1 MDSRITRLAEVL
13 VNYST
18 EVQTG
23 DRLLVEMIGYSPE
36 PLLKEV
42 IRVATGKDALV
53 HHQIYENSVL
63 RTFLHEA
70 SEEQIADQATFAL
83 SRMKEMD
90 AYIGIRSGLNAA
102 ELSDV
107 PTEKMKAYQRL
118 VVHPVHLEERVK
130 NTRWCVLRYPNAA
143 MAQLANQPLE
153 VFEDFYFQV
162 CNLDY
167 ARMAEAMVPLSALL
181 DRTDRVEIRGTET
194 DLSLSTKGL
203 KSVGCSG
210 SHNIPDGELFTAPVR
225 DSVNG
230 TILFNA
236 GATYEGTNYPKIRLT
251 FEDGKAV
258 AAESPENSDKLN
270 SVLDRDDGARYVG
283 ELAFGFNPY
292 ILQPMRD
299 TLFDEKIAG
308 SIHMALGACY
318 DEVPNGNSSMV
329 HWDMVHI
336 QRPDYG
342 GGEIYFDGE
351 LVRKDGVF
359 VLPELE
365 PLNPENL
372 TG

>member
-1 MDSRITRLAEVL
+1 MDSRITKLAEVL

-18 EVQTG
+18 KVQTG

-42 IRVATGKDALV
+42 IRVATGEGALV

-181 DRTDRVEIRGTET
+181 DRTDRVEIRGAGT
-194 DLSLSTKGL
+194 DLSLSVKGL

-236 GATYEGTNYPKIRLT
+236 GATYEGTNYPQIRLT